1 MWFFSI
7 TPQSW
12 FNNRFSWGLKHLL
25 VTNIRNCV
33 FVALISWFQISDT
46 VSARNRPTSP
56 SAVDFVSANYKNF
69 DPPRWAYFLHNS
81 VLTPDFLTKIT
92 SNFGFEKFSSP
103 KLFVTKIMS
112 RNFGQEGPG
121 RHGLW
126 YTCILLNS
134 IEWPISVWER
144 NLTGYETTY
153 REGLPIFKYRKLIKS
168 LFTAKA
174 KTEIQYSFAIN
185 YTKNFGPKSFELS

>member
-1 MWFFSI
+1 MWVFSI

-112 RNFGQEGPG
+112 SNFGQEGPG
-121 RHGLW
+121 RHGLCR
-126 YTCILLNS
+126 YGTLK
-134 IEWPISVWER
+134 PR
-144 NLTGYETTY
+144 
-153 REGLPIFKYRKLIKS
+153 
-168 LFTAKA
+168 
-174 KTEIQYSFAIN
+174 
-185 YTKNFGPKSFELS
+185 FELRESLVLHKVFYYRSNCFNKFTLNKIWRLYLNWPKRNKFNQNRNHGRGANCRIIW